1 MEDRFVKL
9 TNAVYKVLEFFPE
22 ADPLKNRAKD
32 KALVIMDNLSLS
44 ASWRIGTEGWASLK
58 TCLPAGRESAKHW
71 LSEDIDLLLSYL
83 KIGEKQGW
91 LSSINYIIIS
101 NEYEKLKKE
110 IRPVSGYPAKE
121 MTQKLPNMEPVLPVL
136 LDNAAVEKVTTK
148 VLNLSGRQ
156 TKILKFLEE
165 KEKAQVMDLQ
175 TVLPDITK
183 RTIRRDLDELLKM
196 GKIIR
201 IGEWNQVVYKLPE
214 KLLRSPTPQ

>member
-32 KALVIMDNLSLS
+32 KTLVIMDNLSLVF
-44 ASWRIGTEGWASLK
+44 GTEGWASMQK
-58 TCLPAGRESAKHW
+58 ESAKHW

-91 LSSINYIIIS
+91 LSPINYIIIS

-121 MTQKLPNMEPVLPVL
+121 ITQKLPNMESVL
-136 LDNAAVEKVTTK
+136 LDNVVTEPQKPK
-148 VLNLSGRQ
+148 VLNLSTRQ

-165 KEKAQVMDLQ
+165 KETAQVMDLQ

-196 GKIIR
+196 GKITR
-201 IGEWNQVVYKLPE
+201 IGEWNQVVYKIAE
-214 KLLRSPTPQ
+214 KPIV